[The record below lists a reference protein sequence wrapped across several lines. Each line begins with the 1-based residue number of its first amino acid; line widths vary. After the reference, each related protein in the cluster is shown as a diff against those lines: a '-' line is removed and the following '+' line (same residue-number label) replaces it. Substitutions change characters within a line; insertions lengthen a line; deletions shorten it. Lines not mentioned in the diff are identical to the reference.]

1 MTPQLYPWVD
11 PFESRIFPIS
21 EDDYADMLKEMPS
34 GFEQPQEPMDTTD
47 TASTG
52 EASTDRLMVATTS
65 TPVAGPSNSSSIHMP
80 SFCKGQS
87 SRRASSQDSSNF
99 DEDAREGEEEEEED
113 PDWSGDHE
121 DPDDPEWTGG
131 ELPGN
136 TSVVLTSAAK
146 NSIRKPP
153 PPSSSKTIHK

>member
-1 MTPQLYPWVD
+1 MC
-11 PFESRIFPIS
+11 E
-21 EDDYADMLKEMPS
+21 EMPT
-34 GFEQPQEPMDTTD
+34 GYDQPQESSVDSADM
-47 TASTG
+47 AST
-52 EASTDRLMVATTS
+52 ADANHDRLMVAATS
-65 TPVAGPSNSSSIHMP
+65 TPVAGPSGSIHLP
-80 SFCKGQS
+80 S

-99 DEDAREGEEEEEED
+99 DEDAREEEEEEEEED

-136 TSVVLTSAAK
+136 TSVVLTPAPK